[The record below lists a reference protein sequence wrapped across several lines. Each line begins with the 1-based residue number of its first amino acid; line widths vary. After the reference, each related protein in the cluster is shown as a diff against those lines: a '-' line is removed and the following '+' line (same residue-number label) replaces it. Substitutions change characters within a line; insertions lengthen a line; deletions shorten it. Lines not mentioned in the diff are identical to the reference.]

1 MGIKIQSHDLTGRHD
16 WASLVKIVKPSG
28 IEGALT
34 APPSKSMMQRA
45 VAAAALAHGSSVLL
59 NPSFCEDALAAL
71 GIAEGLGAEVSR
83 ESGKVRIKGGGQPKG
98 HRLACGESGL
108 CMRLFAPIA
117 ALFDRS
123 FTLTGR
129 GSLVAR
135 PMGVLEEPL
144 EALGARCQTH
154 RGFPPVTVRGPIKG
168 GRVSLDGSLSSQVAS
183 GFLIALPLCPQDSVL
198 TVANLKSKPYLRMT
212 LSLLKEFG
220 IIIHHDEELRRF
232 EIPGQQAY
240 HPRTY
245 RVEGDWSGGAFPL
258 VAGAIAGRVK
268 VRGLSD
274 KSLQADRAIL
284 EALEKA
290 GARVC
295 SEGNA
300 VTVEQSRLEAF
311 EFDATDCPDLF
322 PPLVALAC
330 YCKGRSV
337 IRGTERLRHKESDR
351 ALALVSEFRK
361 MGARIR
367 VQGGTMEVT
376 GGRLKGGEV
385 SSHQDHRIAMACAV
399 AGLASE
405 KGVRIRDW
413 SCVGKSHPQFF
424 DDLEALRRKGR

>member
-1 MGIKIQSHDLTGRHD
+1 M
-16 WASLVKIVKPSG
+16 KIVKPSG

-45 VAAAALAHGSSVLL
+45 VAAAALAPGSSVLL
-59 NPSFCEDALAAL
+59 NPSSCDDALAAL
-71 GIAEGLGAEVSR
+71 GIAEGLGAEVRRGGTSV
-83 ESGKVRIKGGGQPKG
+83 KIKGGGRPRG

-108 CMRLFAPIA
+108 CMRLFSPIA

-135 PMGVLEEPL
+135 SVGTLEEPL
-144 EALGARCQTH
+144 KALGARCQTH
-154 RGFPPVTVRGPIKG
+154 RGFPPVTVRGPIRG
-168 GRVSLDGSLSSQVAS
+168 GEVNVDGSMSSQVAS
-183 GFLIALPLCPQDSVL
+183 GLLMALPLCPQDSVL

-245 RVEGDWSGGAFPL
+245 RVEGDWSGGAFLL
-258 VAGAIAGRVK
+258 VAGAIAGRVT
-268 VRGLSD
+268 VRNLAL

-284 EALEKA
+284 EALERA
-290 GARVC
+290 GAEVDTERD
-295 SEGNA
+295 A
-300 VTVEQSRLEAF
+300 VTVEQSGLKAF

-337 IRGTERLRHKESDR
+337 IRGTERLKHKESDR
-351 ALALVSEFRK
+351 ALALVREFRK
-361 MGARIR
+361 MGALIR
-367 VQGGTMEVT
+367 VQGGKMEVT

-385 SSHQDHRIAMACAV
+385 SSHHDHRIAMACSV

-413 SCVGKSHPQFF
+413 SCVGKSYPQFF
-424 DDLEALRRKGR
+424 DVLKALRRKGR

>member
-1 MGIKIQSHDLTGRHD
+1 
-16 WASLVKIVKPSG
+16 
-28 IEGALT
+28 
-34 APPSKSMMQRA
+34 MMQRA
-45 VAAAALAHGSSVLL
+45 VAAATLVHGSSVLL
-59 NPSFCEDALAAL
+59 NPSFCDDALAAL
-71 GIAEGLGAEVSR
+71 GIAEGLGADVSR
-83 ESGKVRIKGGGQPKG
+83 EPTKVRIKGGGKPKG

-108 CMRLFAPIA
+108 CMRFFSPIA

-123 FTLTGR
+123 FTLTVR

-135 PMGVLEEPL
+135 PVGTLEEPL
-144 EALGARCQTH
+144 KALGARCQTH
-154 RGFPPVTVRGPIKG
+154 CGFPPVAVRGPIRG
-168 GRVSLDGSLSSQVAS
+168 GKVSVDGSMSSQVAS
-183 GFLIALPLCPQDSVL
+183 GLLMALPLCPQDSVL
-198 TVANLKSKPYLRMT
+198 TVSNLKSKPYLRMT

-220 IIIHHDEELRRF
+220 IIIHYDEELRRF
-232 EIPGQQAY
+232 EIPGKQAY

-245 RVEGDWSGGAFPL
+245 RVEGDWSGGAFLL

-268 VRGLSD
+268 VRGLSE

-284 EALEKA
+284 ETLERA
-290 GARVC
+290 GAEVDTER
-295 SEGNA
+295 GA
-300 VTVEQSRLEAF
+300 VTVEQSGLKAF

-322 PPLVALAC
+322 PPLAALAC
-330 YCKGRSV
+330 HCQGRSV

-405 KGVRIRDW
+405 KGVHIRDW
-413 SCVGKSHPQFF
+413 SCVGKSYPQFF
-424 DDLEALRRKGR
+424 DDLDALRREGR